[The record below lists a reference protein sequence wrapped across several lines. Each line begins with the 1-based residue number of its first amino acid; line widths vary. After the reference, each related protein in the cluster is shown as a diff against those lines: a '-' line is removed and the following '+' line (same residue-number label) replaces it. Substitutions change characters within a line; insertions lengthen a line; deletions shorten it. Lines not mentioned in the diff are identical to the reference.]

1 MDPWLPSATKLD
13 PLLEKAHALIV
24 QATRLSVR
32 YPASSLP
39 ELRTLLRAM
48 HSYYSNQLENLHA
61 TPSEIEQALQQK
73 QGDVGKLAAPQRLAL
88 AHMATQAQLDA
99 LGPQWEAATVWAP
112 QTVRDIHQDLFAR
125 LPESD
130 WALGNPSEALFPGQ
144 WRQNNVPKNVREG
157 APTARQLPAAL
168 AQWSQAYGGLRR
180 GELQLVGMA
189 AAHHRLR
196 WLQPFPDGNGRV
208 ARLHTHL
215 VLAHLGLGNGLWS
228 PLRGFA
234 RSQATYQALL
244 AGADA
249 PRQGARDGRGPL
261 SESGLVAW
269 IDYVL
274 TQCLEQV
281 QLIAQLLDPE
291 GMKDRLA
298 ACLAYEQQVV
308 KQGVRTE
315 ALRALHYLFAT
326 QSELDR
332 ADFKAL
338 LGLGDRLA
346 TAQITALLQRGLVQT
361 DSPYGRLR
369 FGVPQHALRF
379 CFPKLWPEA
388 EGQGGGSAG

>member
-1 MDPWLPSATKLD
+1 MAPWLPGAAKLE
-13 PLLEKAHALIV
+13 PLLEKAHALTV
-24 QATRLSVR
+24 EATRLSVR
-32 YPASSLP
+32 YPVGSLP

-61 TPSEIEQALQQK
+61 SPSDIEQALRQK
-73 QGDVGKLAAPQRLAL
+73 QGTGGRLTTPQRLAL
-88 AHMATQAQLDA
+88 AHMATQAQLEA
-99 LGPQWEAATVWAP
+99 LGPQWEAATVWSP

-125 LPESD
+125 LPEGD
-130 WALGNPSEALFPGQ
+130 WALGNPSEALFPGRL
-144 WRQNNVPKNVREG
+144 RQKNVRG
-157 APTARQLPAAL
+157 GTPTARQLPTAL

-189 AAHHRLR
+189 AAHHRLL
-196 WLQPFPDGNGRV
+196 WLQPFPDGNGKV

-234 RSQATYQALL
+234 RGHAAYCARL

-249 PRQGARDGRGPL
+249 PRQGPRDGRGPL
-261 SESGLVAW
+261 SEAGLAAW
-269 IDYVL
+269 IDHVL

-308 KQGVRTE
+308 KRGVRTE

-326 QSELDR
+326 QGELDR